1 MIATGKTRMRVFSIY
16 TDSTKRLADE
26 WFLPS
31 IKDNWEICIKYL
43 PEYKDEGNYLSP
55 QWYKVIQEKIT
66 MLMEEIKKNIGDVI
80 LWIDIDFQFFRE
92 CTPEISRA
100 IRDKDIVFQIWDRK
114 KRQVNTGFMAIRC
127 NNHSLSFFERI
138 SSIDYST
145 FQFADQD
152 AANQLLEDCK
162 DLRWG
167 FISPNVFSV
176 NMGEPPLNIVAHH
189 ACATPN
195 KIQCLNRIKEVV
207 SKPILVRIAR
217 LLMHRIKRIGRW
229 HLSLLRVMTK
239 KYLSWDI
246 QPFIE

>member
-1 MIATGKTRMRVFSIY
+1 MKVFSIY
-16 TDSTKRLADE
+16 TKSAKLLADE

-43 PEYKDEGNYLSP
+43 AEYKDQGDYLSP

-66 MLMEEIKKNIGDVI
+66 LLIEEIKKNTGNVI

-100 IRDKDIVFQIWDRK
+100 IRYKDIVFQIWDK
-114 KRQVNTGFMAIRC
+114 NERQVNTGFMAIRC
-127 NNHSLSFFERI
+127 NNQSLSFFERI

-145 FQFADQD
+145 FRFADQD
-152 AANQLLEDCK
+152 AANQLLKDCK

-167 FISPNVFSV
+167 FISPNVYSV

-189 ACATPN
+189 ACSTPN
-195 KIQCLNRIKEVV
+195 KIQCLNHIKEVV
-207 SKPILVRIAR
+207 SKPILVRIAYI
-217 LLMHRIKRIGRW
+217 LMCKIKRLMRW
-229 HLSLLRVMTK
+229 HLSLLREKTK
-239 KYLSWDI
+239 WIRILIKNS
-246 QPFIE
+246 